1 MSTTMAGKAD
11 IIRENQTH
19 ERDCGS
25 TEVQVAILT
34 ARIRRLTD
42 HLTNNKKDNHTR
54 RGLLQLVGR
63 RNRLLRYLQDKD
75 PAGYQTLIERLEIRG
90 VRTNV

>member
-11 IIRENQTH
+11 IIQEYQTH

-25 TEVQVAILT
+25 SEVQVAILT
-34 ARIRRLTD
+34 SRIRGLTE
-42 HLTNNKKDNHTR
+42 HLKLHKKDNHTR
-54 RGLLQLVGR
+54 RGLVTLVGR
-63 RNRLLRYLQDKD
+63 RNRLLRYLRSKD
-75 PAGYQTLIERLEIRG
+75 NAGYLALLERLEIRG